1 MDPPGGQMGGAERA
15 RMVEAQAPRAEEAE
29 AYYAKLIAEEAATGE
44 PELLLLAEL
53 CAGGTAVDVG
63 ANRGVYAF
71 ALAARAR
78 EVHAFEANPDY
89 AEFARRMLGP
99 RARVHEVALSNARG
113 RAPFFVPI
121 ADDGGELHLAGNLK
135 NTHPQFA
142 RQRVVDARVETL
154 DGYGLTGVS
163 FIKVDVEGSELEV
176 LEGAAATIARD
187 RPVLLLEL
195 LSGIYPDPLATALEV
210 CASYRYSAFVVHEGR
225 RLDAAATI
233 KALNTNSTWGSAVA
247 TRNVLFLARP

>member
-1 MDPPGGQMGGAERA
+1 MSGVERA
-15 RMVEAQAPRAEEAE
+15 RMIEAQTPRAEEAE
-29 AYYAKLIAEEAATGE
+29 AYYAKLIAEEAANGE

-71 ALAARAR
+71 ALAAVAG

-89 AEFARRMLGP
+89 AEFARNMLGA

-121 ADDGGELHLAGNLK
+121 ADDGSELHLAGNLK

-142 RQRVVDARVETL
+142 RRRVVDARVETL
-154 DGYGLTGVS
+154 DAYGLGGVS

-195 LSGIYPDPLATALEV
+195 LSGIYPDPLATALTV
-210 CASYRYSAFVVHEGR
+210 CETHGYSAFVVHEGR
-225 RLDAAATI
+225 RLDAASTI
-233 KALNTNSTWGSAVA
+233 KALNTNSTWGSAIA